1 MRRTANNRRYLPASL
16 GCLTLFAAVA
26 VFRPAMASDADETT
40 RPVAASLS
48 VEPAEIS
55 LRGATRRQQVLVTAI
70 AASGRPFDA
79 TRDCTLIVRDAAVAR
94 IADGVVVGVAAGETE
109 LIAKLGELETSAP
122 VQVAEFDQY
131 PPVHF
136 GNDVIPILSKL
147 GCNSGA
153 CHGKA
158 SGQNGFKLSVFGF
171 DPAADYD
178 AIVKEARGR
187 RLFPAS
193 PTASLFLLKPTA
205 QAPHGGG
212 RRIEIESPDYE
223 LILEWIKQG
232 MPIGGDAVPQLVALR
247 VSPTDRVMGFQAA
260 QQILATAV
268 YSDGDT
274 RDVTSAASYTSNSDA
289 IAEVNSRGLIQ
300 TGRVPGE
307 AAITVHY
314 MGQVG
319 VAAVRV
325 PRPDAPESYPDLPV
339 HNPIDR
345 FVWAK
350 LRVMGVLPSEPVDD
364 ATFLRRLYLDAIG
377 TLPTPDEARA
387 FLADPSADKR
397 DRAIDGVLDRDEYAQ
412 YWALKWADILLVD
425 RNKLGERGAFEF
437 HRWLHDQFAGNRPYD
452 QWAREIVT
460 ATGNTAKNGPA
471 NFFRALRTTEDVTK
485 SVSQA
490 FLGVRLE
497 CAQCHHHPFERWAQ
511 ADFYGLAGFFSG
523 IERKPIRPDQ
533 PPTTLDTGSPEL
545 IYHAGLRETRIP
557 YFDTLVTTQP
567 LGGWNGAPGAPD
579 LTGVDP
585 RAPLADW
592 MTDPRNPYFARLAA
606 NRLCKHYL
614 GRGLV
619 EPEDDLRSTNPP
631 TNPPL
636 LGYLAAYLVE
646 HRYDLKALMRLI
658 LQSRVYQTS
667 SVPNATNRDDAQNY
681 SHYTVKR
688 LPAEVLIDAISQVTG
703 VPERFAGQPPGT
715 RAIALWDNRLPSY
728 FLEIFGRPERNTP
741 CECGRSSEPTMS
753 QALHLMNAPEVAAK
767 ISDPNGRVAR
777 LLKSGIPD
785 NAIVQELCLA
795 ALCRQPTQ
803 KEIAVAEDFLAKEP
817 RRQAAEDFLWTLL
830 NSYDFVF
837 VK

>member
-1 MRRTANNRRYLPASL
+1 
-16 GCLTLFAAVA
+16 V
-26 VFRPAMASDADETT
+26 
-40 RPVAASLS
+40 S
-48 VEPAEIS
+48 VEPAVIS
-55 LRGATRRQQVLVTAI
+55 LRGASRRQQVLVTAF
-70 AASGRPFDA
+70 APDGRPFDV
-79 TRDCTLIVRDAAVAR
+79 TRDGTLVTCDTTVAQV
-94 IADGVVVGVAAGETE
+94 ADGAVVGVADGETE
-109 LIAKLGELETSAP
+109 LVVKVGGVEK
-122 VQVAEFDQY
+122 VATVRVAGFDRY

-187 RLFPAS
+187 RIFPAS
-193 PTASLFLLKPTA
+193 PEASLFLLKPTA
-205 QAPHGGG
+205 QSPHGGG
-212 RRIEIESPDYE
+212 RRVEVGSPDYE
-223 LILEWIKQG
+223 LILQWITQG
-232 MPIGGDAVPQLVALR
+232 TPIGSDAAPQLVSLR
-247 VSPTDRVMGFQAA
+247 VSPTDRVMGFQSA
-260 QQILATAV
+260 QQILATAI
-268 YSDGDT
+268 YSDGET
-274 RDVTSAASYTSNSDA
+274 RDVTSAASYTSNSDGV
-289 IAEVNSRGLIQ
+289 AEVSSRGLIQ

-314 MGQVG
+314 MGQVA
-319 VAAVRV
+319 VAQVQV
-325 PRPDAPESYPDLPV
+325 PRPDSPESYPEPPV

-345 FVWAK
+345 LVWAK
-350 LRVMGVLPSEPVDD
+350 LRVMGIMPSELADD
-364 ATFLRRLYLDAIG
+364 ATFLRRLYIDAIG
-377 TLPTPDEARA
+377 TLPTSGEVRT
-387 FLADPSADKR
+387 FLADRSADKR
-397 DRAIDGVLDRDEYAQ
+397 DRAIDAVLDRDEYAQ

-425 RNKLGERGAFEF
+425 RNKLGERGSLEF
-437 HRWLHDQFAGNRPYD
+437 HRWLTAQFARNRPYD

-471 NFFRALRTTEDVTK
+471 NFFRALRSTEDVTK

-511 ADFYGLAGFFSG
+511 ADFYGLSGFFNG

-533 PPTTLDTGSPEL
+533 PPTGNDPGSPEL

-557 YFDTLVTTQP
+557 YFNTLVTTQP
-567 LGGWNGAPGAPD
+567 LGGWNDAPVAPD
-579 LTGVDP
+579 LNGIDP
-585 RAPLADW
+585 RARLADW
-592 MTDPRNPYFARLAA
+592 MTEPRNPYFARLAA
-606 NRLCKHYL
+606 NRLWKHYL

-631 TNPPL
+631 TNGPL
-636 LGYLAAYLVE
+636 LDYLAAQLIE
-646 HRYDLKALMRLI
+646 DRYDLKALTRLI
-658 LQSRVYQTS
+658 LQSRVYQLS
-667 SVPNATNRDDAQNY
+667 SVPNPTNRDDAQNF

-688 LPAEVLIDAISQVTG
+688 LPAEVLLDAISQVTG
-703 VPERFAGQPPGT
+703 VPESFAGQPPGT

-728 FLEIFGRPERNTP
+728 FLEIFGRPDRNSP

-767 ISDPNGRVAR
+767 IAHPTGRIAR
-777 LLKSGIPD
+777 LLESDAP
-785 NAIVQELCLA
+785 NNVIVDELSLA
-795 ALCRQPTQ
+795 ALGRLPTERENKVAKDFFAKETRQP
-803 KEIAVAEDFLAKEP
+803 
-817 RRQAAEDFLWTLL
+817 AAEDFLWTLL

-837 VK
+837 VH